1 MIKIITLASCLFAF
15 ALSTQA
21 KEQPRYPVSAIPDE
35 LKKGAHA
42 VVREDAMEF
51 TIDSKS
57 TASLKVHW
65 VVTILNANAK
75 RFATQAVW
83 YDKLRKI
90 SSMKAQVLDAD
101 GQVIKRLKNNEITDH
116 SAFEGMFSD
125 NRMKVADLTQG
136 RYPYTVEFEYEV
148 TYKFLYAIDGSAI
161 NQYEN
166 VSVQHASYQLN
177 FPEELAPRYKT
188 HNISQEPTR
197 TTTENGLTS
206 LTWSFENLQAPTFE
220 VYADRK
226 KSIALIDVAPSV
238 FEFEGYAGNMDT
250 WDAYGRWIASL
261 NRGRNVLPEETK
273 NKIAEL
279 TADLRTREEK
289 VKVLYEFMQNK
300 TRYVSIQLGIGGYQ
314 PFEAS
319 LVDRTGYGDCKA
331 LSNYMIALLET
342 VGIKSHYALI
352 MAGENASPMEPD
364 FPSSQFNH
372 AIVAVPNGTD
382 TLWLECT
389 SQTNP
394 FGYQGNHTGDRKALL
409 ITDDGAS
416 VVNTIHYSAEVNVQS
431 TSADVHVAPTGEAQ
445 ASVKRVYSGLQYENG
460 NLNFYVTRQY
470 DDQKKWL
477 QSYIDIPS
485 FDLTNFTIKNI
496 KEKIPSA
503 VITAELRMDRFATV
517 SGKRIFLTPNLMNR
531 NTFVPEKVENRKHE
545 VIRKTAYTDLDTIR
559 YHLPEGI
566 YPEFLPEDV
575 SIKSRFGEY
584 EARFKVDQGSLV
596 YIRRVKMQKGIF
608 PASSYQELMDFY
620 RNISKAD
627 NTKMVFMNKT

>member
-1 MIKIITLASCLFAF
+1 MIKTITVAAWLLTFT
-15 ALSTQA
+15 LYTHA
-21 KEQPRYPVSAIPDE
+21 KEQPRYPVSAIPDG
-35 LKKGAHA
+35 LKTDAHA
-42 VVREDAMEF
+42 VVREDAMVF
-51 TIDSKS
+51 TIHSKS

-75 RFATQAVW
+75 RFATRAVW
-83 YDKLRKI
+83 YDNLRKI
-90 SSMKAQVLDAD
+90 TSMKAQVLDAD
-101 GQVIKRLKNNEITDH
+101 GLLIKRLKNNEITDH

-125 NRMKVADLTQG
+125 NRMRVADLTQG

-148 TYKFLYAIDGSAI
+148 AYKFLYTIDGSAI
-161 NQYEN
+161 NAHEN
-166 VSVQHASYQLN
+166 VAVQHASYQLN

-188 HNISQEPTR
+188 YNVSKKPTR
-197 TTTENGLTS
+197 TISENGLTS
-206 LTWSFENLQAPTFE
+206 LTWTFENLQAPNFE
-220 VYADRK
+220 IYADRG
-226 KSIALIDVAPSV
+226 KSTVMIEVAPSV
-238 FEFEGYAGNMDT
+238 FEFEGYAGKMDT

-273 NKIAEL
+273 NKVIEL
-279 TADLRTREEK
+279 TAGLRTPEEK
-289 VKVLYEFMQNK
+289 VKALYEFLQNK
-300 TRYVSIQLGIGGYQ
+300 TRYVSIQLGIGGFQ

-352 MAGENASPMEPD
+352 MAGENASPMEQD

-372 AIVAVPNGTD
+372 ALVAVPNGTD

-394 FGYQGNHTGDRKALL
+394 FGYQGNHTGDRQALL

-416 VVNTIHYSAEVNVQS
+416 IVNTIRYPAEVNVQS
-431 TSADVHVAPTGEAQ
+431 TSANVHVAPTGEAQ
-445 ASVKRVYSGLQYENG
+445 ASVKRTYSGLQYENG
-460 NLNFYVTRQY
+460 NLNFFVTRQY

-477 QSYIDIPS
+477 QTYIDIPS
-485 FDLTNFTIKNI
+485 FDITNFDIKNI

-503 VITAELRMDRFATV
+503 VISAELRMDRFATV
-517 SGKRIFLTPNLMNR
+517 SGKRMFLTPNLMNR
-531 NTFVPEKVENRKHE
+531 NTFVPEKAENRKHE
-545 VIRKTAYTDLDTIR
+545 VIRKMAYTDLDTIR

-575 SIKSRFGEY
+575 SIKSLFGEY
-584 EARFKVDQGSLV
+584 EAHFQVDQGSLL
-596 YIRRVKMQKGIF
+596 YIRRVVMRKGTF
-608 PASSYQELMDFY
+608 PASSYQELIDFY